1 MNTKRFALACIA
13 VYVVYHLLSFLI
25 HGIWLDPVYQEY
37 AHVFRPKEQMDA
49 MMWIFFVTS
58 AVLVLMFCFIFTRGY
73 ENQGIVE
80 GVRYG
85 LYMGLF
91 FMVVQA
97 YDSYVIYPLPYS
109 LTLKW
114 FLSGM
119 VVLIVMGVVV
129 ALIYK
134 PEES

>member
-13 VYVVYHLLSFLI
+13 AYVVYHALGYLI
-25 HGIWLDPVYQEY
+25 HEVWLAPVYEEY
-37 AHVFRPKEQMDA
+37 ASVFRPSAEMDS

-58 AVLVLMFCFIFTRGY
+58 AVLVVMFCFIFTRGY
-73 ENQGIVE
+73 ENQGIGE
-80 GVRYG
+80 GIRYG
-85 LYMGLF
+85 IYMGLF
-91 FMVVQA
+91 FMVVSA

-119 VVLIVMGVVV
+119 GIFIVMGIVVS
-129 ALIYK
+129 LIYK
-134 PEES
+134 SEEG